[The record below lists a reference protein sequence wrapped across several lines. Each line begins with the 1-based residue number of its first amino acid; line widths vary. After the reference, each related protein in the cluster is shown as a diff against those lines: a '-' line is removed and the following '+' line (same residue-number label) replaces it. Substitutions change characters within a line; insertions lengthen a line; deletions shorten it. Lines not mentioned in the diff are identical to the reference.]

1 MLLSGHELMQFDLLY
16 ASSLTFQVGAKQNA
30 GPEEWSVPLAPP
42 VPAPYSEKSRVS
54 RNSFER
60 IARR

>member
-1 MLLSGHELMQFDLLY
+1 MQFDLLY